1 MRGQFYC
8 LFCAFLFM
16 YFYPFGKYLLRTP
29 MGWALFYIAKKIH
42 IGPRYP
48 QPEVGKRELWDWG
61 DSSV

>member
-1 MRGQFYC
+1 
-8 LFCAFLFM
+8 M

-42 IGPRYP
+42 IGPRYL

-61 DSSV
+61 NSSV